1 LAKTK
6 RQDGFTNAFL
16 GSNIKGRDPFAST
29 RYQPGHLLTDQQLAA
44 MYYGD
49 GLVRRIV
56 DLPAEEA
63 VKNWIKVCGDEEEEL
78 AIQML
83 DDLNA
88 EEHFANAVR
97 WSRLFGGSAILL
109 SVNDGGTLEDELRE
123 NNITEIET
131 LKVYDKREVIIQNA
145 IINDDDH
152 SRFFGMPEWY
162 QFNPADG
169 TLFYAHRSRVLLFDG
184 EPLPN
189 RERLQRQGWGMS
201 CVQGLFDSL
210 ARNDDS
216 YRLARM
222 IMERMSQSVTK
233 FEGLLEQLASD
244 DGEEQV
250 KTRLQLIDMA
260 RSILNTVA
268 IDAKDDFQLH
278 NMNLSQIPEMIDR
291 FGLYVCAL
299 TGIPFTVL
307 FGRSPAGLSAT
318 GQSDN
323 EIFYSLV
330 RRLQK
335 RRLKGN
341 IDKLVRLLMLSRHGL
356 FRGVQLEKWNV
367 EFNPIWMPSE
377 KEQAETRKLNADAD
391 KAEADTATA
400 YANINALDGSEVRQ
414 MLAADS
420 KYSEHMDMTLD
431 VTPEPEPDPEE
442 VVDDG
447 ETEK

>member
-1 LAKTK
+1 
-6 RQDGFTNAFL
+6 
-16 GSNIKGRDPFAST
+16 
-29 RYQPGHLLTDQQLAA
+29 

-83 DDLNA
+83 DDLSA

-109 SVNDGGTLEDELRE
+109 SVDDGGTLEDELRE
-123 NNITEIET
+123 DSIRNVEA
-131 LKVYDKREVIIQNA
+131 LKVYDKREVIINNA
-145 IINDDDH
+145 IFNDDPR
-152 SRFFGMPEWY
+152 SQFFGLPEWFE
-162 QFNPADG
+162 FNPANG

-184 EPLPN
+184 EPIPN
-189 RERLQRQGWGMS
+189 TERLQRQGWGMS
-201 CVQGLFDSL
+201 CIQGLFDSL

-233 FEGLLEQLASD
+233 FKDLLNELATD
-244 DGEEQV
+244 EGEERV

-260 RSILNTVA
+260 RSILNTIA
-268 IDAKDDFQLH
+268 IDSEDDFQLH
-278 NMNLSQIPEMIDR
+278 NMNLSNLPEMIDR
-291 FGLYVCAL
+291 FGLYISAL
-299 TGIPFTVL
+299 SGLPFTWL
-307 FGRSPAGLSAT
+307 FGRSPAGLNAT

-323 EIFYSLV
+323 EIGYSFV

-335 RRLKGN
+335 RRLKAN
-341 IDKLVRLLMLSRHGL
+341 LDRLVKLLMLSQRGL
-356 FRGVQLEKWNV
+356 FRGVQPDKWAV
-367 EFNPIWMPSE
+367 EFNSVWLPSE

>member
-1 LAKTK
+1 MTEQ
-6 RQDGFTNAFL
+6 RQDGFTNVFL
-16 GSNIKGRDPFAST
+16 GSNITGRDPLAST
-29 RYQPGHLLTDQQLAA
+29 SYSPGIWLTDQKLVSL
-44 MYYGD
+44 YYGD
-49 GLVRRIV
+49 GLARRIV

-63 VKNWIKVCGDEEEEL
+63 VKNWIKVCGDGEKGQ

-88 EEHFANAVR
+88 EEHYANAVR

-109 SVNDGGTLEDELRE
+109 SANDGGKLEDELRE
-123 NNITEIET
+123 NNITEIEA

-145 IINDDDH
+145 IINDDDR

-169 TLFYAHRSRVLLFDG
+169 TMFYAHRSRVLIFDG
-184 EPLPN
+184 DPIPN
-189 RERLQRQGWGMS
+189 QERLQRQGWGLS
-201 CVQGLFDSL
+201 CIQGLFDSL
-210 ARNDDS
+210 ARNDDA

-233 FEGLLEQLASD
+233 FSGLISQLETDEGEQ
-244 DGEEQV
+244 QV

-268 IDAKDDFQLH
+268 IDSEDDFQLH
-278 NMNLSQIPEMIDR
+278 NMNLSNLPDIIDR
-291 FGLYVCAL
+291 FGLYVSAL

-307 FGRSPAGLSAT
+307 FGRSPAGMNAT

-323 EIFYSLV
+323 EIFYSMV
-330 RRLQK
+330 QRLQK
-335 RRLKGN
+335 RRLKAN
-341 IDKLVRLLMLSRHGL
+341 LDRLVRLLMLSKKGM
-356 FRGVQLEKWNV
+356 FKGVELPDWNI
-367 EFNPIWMPSE
+367 EFCPLWVPTE

-400 YANINALDGSEVRQ
+400 YINMNALDGTEVREKL
-414 MLAADS
+414 MADS
-420 KYSEHMDMTLD
+420 KYQDYMDSTLDMTG
-431 VTPEPEPDPEE
+431 E
-442 VVDDG
+442 VPIDG
-447 ETEK
+447 NQAQG